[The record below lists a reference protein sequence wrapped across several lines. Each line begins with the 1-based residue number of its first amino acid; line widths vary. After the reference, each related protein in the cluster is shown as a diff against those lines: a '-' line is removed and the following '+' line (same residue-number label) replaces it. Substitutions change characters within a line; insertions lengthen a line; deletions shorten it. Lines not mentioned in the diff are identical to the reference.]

1 MEIMPRKLLHCLKGN
16 CSENFLLQNIF
27 GFHVY
32 ITNIYVKLST
42 ETVNMQKKTT
52 ILNWKSWEPATKK
65 YRRKYLFVAGSRPH

>member
-1 MEIMPRKLLHCLKGN
+1 MRLHSYVEHGDVFIGKFLKGN

-42 ETVNMQKKTT
+42 ETVIMPKNNFEQ
-52 ILNWKSWEPATKK
+52 
-65 YRRKYLFVAGSRPH
+65 F

>member
-1 MEIMPRKLLHCLKGN
+1 MLHLAATQHNIVFLKGN

-42 ETVNMQKKTT
+42 ETVIMQK
-52 ILNWKSWEPATKK
+52 NNFDDNS
-65 YRRKYLFVAGSRPH
+65 YFVL